1 MEGGYEM
8 KKYRIN
14 QKGKERI
21 GLILWFIVTSVVVF
35 VATQIY
41 LQRVDDI
48 NNGNMIVVPDSEC
61 DK

>member
-1 MEGGYEM
+1 MKKK
-8 KKYRIN
+8 KKYRLS

-41 LQRVDDI
+41 MQRIDDI
-48 NNGNMIVVPDSEC
+48 NNNRIVVIPDSEC